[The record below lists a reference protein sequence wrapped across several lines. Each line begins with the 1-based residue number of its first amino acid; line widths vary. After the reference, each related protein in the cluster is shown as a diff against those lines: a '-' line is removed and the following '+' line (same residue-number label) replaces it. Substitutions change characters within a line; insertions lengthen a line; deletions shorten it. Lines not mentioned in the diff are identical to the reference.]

1 MYVLFVVGARPN
13 FMKAAPIIA
22 ALVTYDNM
30 AQALVHTGHDQ
41 HFDTHMSVEAKGL
54 NLDLDLCQSTTD

>member
-1 MYVLFVVGARPN
+1 
-13 FMKAAPIIA
+13 MKAAPIIA